1 MFTIDELQAK
11 LAGGATAVSLAEESL
26 NKIESTKNLNAYIS
40 VLNERALQ
48 KAAESD
54 KRRAEGKTLGA
65 LDGIPVAVKDNMCIE
80 GTRTTAASKILENFV
95 APYTATAIEKLEAAG
110 AVIVGKTNMDEFA
123 MGSSNETSY
132 FGKVVNP
139 LDETRVPGGSSGG
152 SAVAVASGTVA
163 CALGSDTGG
172 SIRQPAACTGVVGL
186 KPTYGRVSRYGL
198 LAYASSLDQI
208 GPFGSTVKD
217 TATLLGAICGID
229 PHDNTTSTRP
239 TEDFTAKL
247 DAGVKGKV
255 IGVPKEYFG
264 EGLDPECKAAIEGI
278 LKKLEA
284 EGATLKEISLPH
296 ISYAVSSY
304 YIIATAE
311 ASSNLSRYDGVR
323 YGYRSK
329 EARKLF
335 DLYAKSRSEGFGKE
349 VQRRIRAFCRLLRRL
364 LRAGP
369 EGPSPDYRRL
379 QQGIRKL
386 RCDRKPHDAGAPAQ
400 VRHERIRPDGRLPQR
415 HLHRK
420 PEPFGPPG
428 RKRAVRH
435 GRWTPRGSPVD
446 RQAVYGS
453 RPAQRRRCNRGLE
466 QVIISAD
473 SPNAGSVIQF
483 LFRICSSEQV
493 LFCKEIIILSNKQ
506 FVGNSKTH
514 P

>member
-1 MFTIDELQAK
+1 METIQELSGK
-11 LAGGATAVSLAEESL
+11 LADGSKTAVALAEESL
-26 NKIESTKNLNAYIS
+26 AKIESTKNLNAYIS

-54 KRRAEGKTLGA
+54 KRRAEGKSLGV
-65 LDGIPVAVKDNMCIE
+65 LDGIPVAVKDNMCLE

-110 AVIVGKTNMDEFA
+110 AIIVGKTNMDEFA

-132 FGKVVNP
+132 FGKVINP

-208 GPFGSTVKD
+208 GPFGATVKD
-217 TATLLGAICGID
+217 AATLLGAICGID

-255 IGVPKEYFG
+255 IGVPKEYFA
-264 EGLDPECKAAIEGI
+264 EGLDPECKAAIENM

-284 EGATLKEISLPH
+284 EGATLKEVSLPH
-296 ISYAVSSY
+296 IGFAVSSY

-335 DLYAKSRSEGFGKE
+335 DLYSEGFGKE
-349 VQRRIRAFCRLLRRL
+349 VQRRILLGSYVLSAGFYDAYYVQAQKVRRL
-364 LRAGP
+364 ITDDFNKAF
-369 EGPSPDYRRL
+369 ESCDVIASPTMP
-379 QQGIRKL
+379 G
-386 RCDRKPHDAGAPAQ
+386 
-400 VRHERIRPDGRLPQR
+400 LP
-415 HLHRK
+415 LK
-420 PEPFGPPG
+420 CGMNESDPM
-428 RKRAVRH
+428 
-435 GRWTPRGSPVD
+435 
-446 RQAVYGS
+446 AVYLS
-453 RPAQRRRCNRGLE
+453 DIYTVSLNLSGLPG
-466 QVIISAD
+466 VSV
-473 SPNAGSVIQF
+473 PCGKAGGLPVGLQWIGKSFQETDLLSVAAATEK
-483 LFRICSSEQV
+483 LA
-493 LFCKEIIILSNKQ
+493 K
-506 FVGNSKTH
+506 
-514 P
+514 

>member
-208 GPFGSTVKD
+208 GPFGATVKD

-247 DAGVKGKV
+247 DAGIGFLTETRRGLHGGTCREEVLVLVVV
-255 IGVPKEYFG
+255 I
-264 EGLDPECKAAIEGI
+264 
-278 LKKLEA
+278 
-284 EGATLKEISLPH
+284 
-296 ISYAVSSY
+296 
-304 YIIATAE
+304 
-311 ASSNLSRYDGVR
+311 
-323 YGYRSK
+323 
-329 EARKLF
+329 
-335 DLYAKSRSEGFGKE
+335 GKE
-349 VQRRIRAFCRLLRRL
+349 VISQVLPVVVGSAIFLVLQRIA
-364 LRAGP
+364 
-369 EGPSPDYRRL
+369 
-379 QQGIRKL
+379 
-386 RCDRKPHDAGAPAQ
+386 H
-400 VRHERIRPDGRLPQR
+400 VRHLILVVVVAEDVAAVIVER
-415 HLHRK
+415 
-420 PEPFGPPG
+420 
-428 RKRAVRH
+428 
-435 GRWTPRGSPVD
+435 
-446 RQAVYGS
+446 
-453 RPAQRRRCNRGLE
+453 
-466 QVIISAD
+466 
-473 SPNAGSVIQF
+473 
-483 LFRICSSEQV
+483 
-493 LFCKEIIILSNKQ
+493 
-506 FVGNSKTH
+506 
-514 P
+514 

>member
-1 MFTIDELQAK
+1 MLTIDELQAQ
-11 LAGGATAVSLAEESL
+11 LASGATTSVKLTEAALAQ
-26 NKIESTKNLNAYIS
+26 IEATKNLNAYIS
-40 VLNERALQ
+40 VLNERALA

-65 LDGIPVAVKDNMCIE
+65 LDGIPVAVKDNMCLE

-95 APYTATAIEKLEAAG
+95 APYTATAVEKLEAAG
-110 AVIVGKTNMDEFA
+110 AIIIGKTNMDEFA

-132 FGKVVNP
+132 FGPVKNP

-217 TATLLGAICGID
+217 AALLLNAIVGVD
-229 PHDNTTSTRP
+229 AHDNTTSTRP
-239 TEDFTAKL
+239 AEDFTAKL

-264 EGLDPECKAAIEGI
+264 DGLDAECKAAIEAM

-284 EGATLKEISLPH
+284 EGATIKEVSLPNIGH
-296 ISYAVSSY
+296 AVSSY

-329 EARKLF
+329 DARKLI
-335 DLYAKSRSEGFGKE
+335 DLYSMSRSEAFGKE
-349 VQRRIRAFCRLLRRL
+349 VQRRIMLGSYVLSAGFYDAYYVQAQKVRRL
-364 LRAGP
+364 ITDDFNKAF
-369 EGPSPDYRRL
+369 EECDVIASPTMP
-379 QQGIRKL
+379 G
-386 RCDRKPHDAGAPAQ
+386 
-400 VRHERIRPDGRLPQR
+400 LP
-415 HLHRK
+415 LK
-420 PEPFGPPG
+420 CGMNESDPM
-428 RKRAVRH
+428 
-435 GRWTPRGSPVD
+435 
-446 RQAVYGS
+446 AVYLS
-453 RPAQRRRCNRGLE
+453 DIYTVSLNLAGLPGVSVPCGKAGGLPVGLQWIGKPFQE
-466 QVIISAD
+466 AD
-473 SPNAGSVIQF
+473 LLSVAAATER
-483 LFRICSSEQV
+483 L
-493 LFCKEIIILSNKQ
+493 NK
-506 FVGNSKTH
+506 
-514 P
+514 

>member
-1 MFTIDELQAK
+1 MESIQDLQAK
-11 LAGGATAVSLAEESL
+11 LASGSTTAEALTQASLA
-26 NKIESTKNLNAYIS
+26 KIEETKNLNAFIS
-40 VLNERALQ
+40 ILGERAIE
-48 KAAESD
+48 KAKASD
-54 KRRAEGKTLGA
+54 KRRAEGKSLGA

-132 FGKVVNP
+132 FGPVKNP
-139 LDETRVPGGSSGG
+139 LDESRVPGGSSGG
-152 SAVAVASGTVA
+152 SAVAVASGTVP

-208 GPFGSTVKD
+208 GPFGATVKD
-217 TATLLGAICGID
+217 AATLLGAIVGID
-229 PHDNTTSTRP
+229 EHDNTTSTRP

-255 IGVPKEYFG
+255 IGVPKEYFA
-264 EGLDPECKAAIEGI
+264 EGLDAECKAAIEGM

-284 EGATLKEISLPH
+284 EGATIKEVSLPH

-335 DLYAKSRSEGFGKE
+335 DLYAKSRSEAFGKE
-349 VQRRIRAFCRLLRRL
+349 VQRRILLGSYVLSAGFYDAYYVQAQKVRRL
-364 LRAGP
+364 ITDDFTEAFKTCDVIA
-369 EGPSPDYRRL
+369 SPTMP
-379 QQGIRKL
+379 G
-386 RCDRKPHDAGAPAQ
+386 
-400 VRHERIRPDGRLPQR
+400 LP
-415 HLHRK
+415 LK
-420 PEPFGPPG
+420 CGMNESDPM
-428 RKRAVRH
+428 
-435 GRWTPRGSPVD
+435 
-446 RQAVYGS
+446 AVYLS
-453 RPAQRRRCNRGLE
+453 DIYTVSLNLAGLPG
-466 QVIISAD
+466 VSV
-473 SPNAGSVIQF
+473 PCGMAGGMPVGLQWIGKPF
-483 LFRICSSEQV
+483 METDL
-493 LFCKEIIILSNKQ
+493 LSIAAATEALNK
-506 FVGNSKTH
+506 
-514 P
+514 

>member
-1 MFTIDELQAK
+1 METIKNLSAK
-11 LAGGATAVSLAEESL
+11 LASGETSAVALAQESLA
-26 NKIESTKNLNAYIS
+26 KIESTKNLNAYIS
-40 VLNERALQ
+40 VLNDRALA

-54 KRRAEGKTLGA
+54 KRRAEGKSLGA
-65 LDGIPVAVKDNMCIE
+65 LDGIPVA
-80 GTRTTAASKILENFV
+80 KILENFV

-132 FGKVVNP
+132 FGKVINP

-208 GPFGSTVKD
+208 GPFGSTVAD
-217 TATLLGAICGID
+217 CATLLNAICGID

-255 IGVPKEYFG
+255 IGVPKEYFA
-264 EGLDPECKAAIEGI
+264 EGLDPECKAAIENM

-284 EGATLKEISLPH
+284 EGATLKEVSLPH
-296 ISYAVSSY
+296 IGFAVSSY

-349 VQRRIRAFCRLLRRL
+349 VQRRILLGSYVLSAGFYDAYYVQAQKVRRL
-364 LRAGP
+364 ITDDFNKAF
-369 EGPSPDYRRL
+369 ESCDVIASPTMP
-379 QQGIRKL
+379 G
-386 RCDRKPHDAGAPAQ
+386 
-400 VRHERIRPDGRLPQR
+400 LP
-415 HLHRK
+415 LK
-420 PEPFGPPG
+420 CGMNESDPMAVYLSDIYTVSLNLSGLPG
-428 RKRAVRH
+428 VSVPCGKAA
-435 GRWTPRGSPVD
+435 PRGSPVD
-446 RQAVYGS
+446 RQAVPGNG
-453 RPAQRRRCNRGLE
+453 PALRRRRN
-466 QVIISAD
+466 
-473 SPNAGSVIQF
+473 
-483 LFRICSSEQV
+483 
-493 LFCKEIIILSNKQ
+493 
-506 FVGNSKTH
+506 
-514 P
+514 